1 MNGAAVENGDFQE
14 AFPGMFLAAYQVSYR
29 LLGDVTA
36 AEDAAAEAVAR
47 ALVSW
52 RRVGELEHRTAWVAR
67 VAGNLAIDEIRRNR
81 RRRDRQVA
89 APAAAPDATEDAAL
103 RLALGAAL
111 AALSTRQREVIALRY
126 LADLDE
132 FEVSR
137 ALGISVNSVKKH
149 AMRGRA
155 ALRERLGSLQEVSL
169 ALD

>member
-1 MNGAAVENGDFQE
+1 MKTTAADPGDFQE
-14 AFPGMFLAAYQVSYR
+14 AFPGMFLAAYHVSYR
-29 LLGDVTA
+29 LLGDVA
-36 AEDAAAEAVAR
+36 GAEDVAAEAVAR

-52 RRVGELEHRTAWVAR
+52 RRVGPLEHRTAWVAR
-67 VAGNLAIDEIRRNR
+67 VAGNLAIDEIRRTR
-81 RRRDRQVA
+81 RRRGRPVA
-89 APAAAPDATEDAAL
+89 MLNAAPDATEDAAL

-137 ALGISVNSVKKH
+137 VLGISVNSVKKH

-155 ALRERLGSLQEVSL
+155 ALRERLGTLQEVSL